1 MYNPD
6 GQSGWDWPHIIPRK
20 LILTA
25 FVIFNAI
32 TGAAIWI
39 EYYTAAPG
47 AADWF
52 ILWKAGGGNASGV
65 WFWLVSGVFLY
76 LEVGT
81 MVLTLMSN
89 RARLK
94 AAVAEA
100 AAEASAKAWVEA
112 DRMWREWNERRETA
126 AQEGRDFTEPPPGIP
141 GSGAGEHP

>member
-1 MYNPD
+1 MRNPD

-25 FVIFNAI
+25 FVFFNAI

-39 EYYTAAPG
+39 EYVTAAPG
-47 AADWF
+47 TADWL

-89 RARLK
+89 KARV
-94 AAVAEA
+94 AAA
-100 AAEASAKAWVEA
+100 AAEAALKR
-112 DRMWREWNERRETA
+112 DRIWREWNQRREAA
-126 AQEGRDFTEPPPGIP
+126 AQERRDFAEPPPEIP
-141 GSGAGEHP
+141 GSGDGEHP